1 MLPIGFH
8 IRGAIMAHE
17 EGGNGLLVRVLIE
30 NEFDADEFVD
40 AQFDKAWVEI
50 TGETLIQRSGQ
61 EAEESVGALE
71 PGVRVQVVFDGAVR
85 ESYPVQATAGF
96 VVIL

>member
-1 MLPIGFH
+1 M
-8 IRGAIMAHE
+8 
-17 EGGNGLLVRVLIE
+17 LIE

-50 TGETLIQRSGQ
+50 TDGTLIQHSGQ
-61 EAEESVGALE
+61 EESVGALE